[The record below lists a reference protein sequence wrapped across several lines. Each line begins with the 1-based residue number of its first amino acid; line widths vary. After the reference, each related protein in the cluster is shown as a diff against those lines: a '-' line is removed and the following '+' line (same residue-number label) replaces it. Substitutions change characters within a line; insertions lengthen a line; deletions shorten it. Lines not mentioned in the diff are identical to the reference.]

1 MFHPINT
8 LTVQVYT
15 YAISPFADWQRQ
27 AWAGALVL
35 TGIILALE
43 LGVRWVTGGAAKA
56 PR

>member
-1 MFHPINT
+1 

-35 TGIILALE
+35 TAIVLALE
-43 LGVRWVTGGAAKA
+43 LGVRWITRGRLK
-56 PR
+56 PLR